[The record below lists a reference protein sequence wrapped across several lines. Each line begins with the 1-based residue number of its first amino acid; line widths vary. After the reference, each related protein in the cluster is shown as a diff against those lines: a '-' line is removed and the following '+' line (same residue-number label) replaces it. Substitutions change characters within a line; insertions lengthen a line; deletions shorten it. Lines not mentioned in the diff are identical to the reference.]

1 MYSADSNT
9 DRWWIWKYR
18 NEAAGMTQQAGGL
31 ITVRLD
37 VNSEHDAEFNDW
49 YRLEHVPQLTALP
62 GFVRTRR
69 YICEKWNADR
79 ATDIRYLAW
88 YETADE
94 TVEAAADFQE
104 IVAHPTP
111 WSQRMRTL
119 YGDRRE
125 RMNFKLMCDVGA
137 LAGQTHAEDPP
148 WMYIVHTDI
157 PDHIVDEYNAWYDN
171 EHLPRCASIPGVLR
185 ARRYASTGI
194 AGGGHSGPQ
203 YLTAYE
209 MTGPDVW
216 ESPAALQ
223 ARKTPWTEKMRSL
236 FSNTRRG
243 LYRLIAPAVSHDAAA
258 AQPRV
263 RVIA

>member
-1 MYSADSNT
+1 LT
-9 DRWWIWKYR
+9 
-18 NEAAGMTQQAGGL
+18 TQPQATGL

-37 VNSEHDAEFNDW
+37 VAPEHDAEFNDW

-69 YICEKWNADR
+69 YFCEQWNSDSA
-79 ATDIRYLAW
+79 DIRYLAW

-94 TVEAAADFQE
+94 TVEGGPDFQH
-104 IVAHPTP
+104 IVANPTP

-119 YGDRRE
+119 YGDKRE
-125 RMNFKLMCDVGA
+125 RMNFRLMREVGRTDFGDA
-137 LAGQTHAEDPP
+137 P
-148 WMYIVHTDI
+148 WIYIVHTDI
-157 PDHIVDEYNAWYDN
+157 PDHIVDEYNAWYDS
-171 EHLPRCASIPGVLR
+171 EHLPRCAAIPGVLR
-185 ARRYASTGI
+185 ARRYMSTGI
-194 AGGGHSGPQ
+194 LGGGSDGPK

-236 FSNTRRG
+236 FSNTRRA
-243 LYRLIAPAVSHDAAA
+243 LYRLIAPAVSHEQAAS
-258 AQPRV
+258 QKRISV
-263 RVIA
+263 S

>member
-1 MYSADSNT
+1 
-9 DRWWIWKYR
+9 
-18 NEAAGMTQQAGGL
+18 MTQARGL

-37 VNSEHDAEFNDW
+37 VATAHDEEFNDW
-49 YRLEHVPQLTALP
+49 YQLEHVPQLTAMP

-69 YICEKWNADR
+69 YFSEKA
-79 ATDIRYLAW
+79 DIRYLAW

-94 TVEAAADFQE
+94 SVEAARDFQH

-111 WSQRMRTL
+111 WSQRMRKL
-119 YGDRRE
+119 YGEQRE
-125 RMNFKLMCDVGA
+125 RMNFKLMCEVGSIPA
-137 LAGQTHAEDPP
+137 PDAP

-157 PDHIVDEYNAWYDN
+157 PDHIVDEYNAWYDS
-171 EHLPRCASIPGVLR
+171 EHLPRCAAIPGVLR

-194 AGGGHSGPQ
+194 CGGTVDGPK

-209 MTGPDVW
+209 MSGPDVW

-236 FSNTRRG
+236 FSNTRRALYQLVAPG
-243 LYRLIAPAVSHDAAA
+243 LSHEQALQIGAALK
-258 AQPRV
+258 PR
-263 RVIA
+263 